1 MISVLVLLC
10 VLLLYKELF
19 YIGFDENAARI
30 SGVPVKTIN
39 FYLYF
44 IDRIDGIDRIKNGWN
59 TDRLIYACDPDRMR
73 NAGRTKLQSSYDHRC
88 DHSIGHNSDRINTVL
103 LCRS

>member
-1 MISVLVLLC
+1 MQQGSAVYLSRRSI
-10 VLLLYKELF
+10 
-19 YIGFDENAARI
+19 
-30 SGVPVKTIN
+30 
-39 FYLYF
+39 YLYF

-59 TDRLIYACDPDRMR
+59 TDRLIHACDPDRMR
-73 NAGRTKLQSSYDHRC
+73 NAGRTKLQSSHDHRC

>member
-1 MISVLVLLC
+1 MQKDQRC
-10 VLLLYKELF
+10 TCQ
-19 YIGFDENAARI
+19 DDQ
-30 SGVPVKTIN
+30 

-44 IDRIDGIDRIKNGWN
+44 IDRIDGINRIKNGWN
-59 TDRLIYACDPDRMR
+59 TDRLIHACDPDRMR
-73 NAGRTKLQSSYDHRC
+73 NAGRTKLQSSHDHRC